1 MLISILLAFSFGISA
16 QIDYRIPFPKPLR
29 TGKDT
34 VSLIIIGD
42 VMMHSRQMGYDM
54 EPFLGGIRT
63 ELEKADFS
71 IANMEFSL
79 GGEPY
84 TGYPAFS
91 APDGYADYVA
101 GCGVDVFLTANNHIL
116 DRGGRGL
123 ERTLR
128 KYRSMRDSI
137 LFTGS
142 SSDIREKETTYPLVL
157 RRRGIGIALL
167 NFTYGT
173 NCNSSG
179 KWPEVNRMDTTEV
192 GRAVSRAKEAGADFI
207 LALPHWGD
215 EYQLHHSKTQS
226 EWAEWLA
233 GKGVDGIIGAHPH
246 VVQDTTHING
256 IPVIYSI
263 GNAISN
269 MSARNTRLGLAVKVL
284 FTRDYATGATEMLEP
299 ELEFTWCTLPG
310 MLTESYSTVFVNG
323 SVGERGKW
331 KNPSDY
337 DNMMNTYR
345 YVLSETGIK
354 DEKDH

>member
-1 MLISILLAFSFGISA
+1 M
-16 QIDYRIPFPKPLR
+16 
-29 TGKDT
+29 
-34 VSLIIIGD
+34 
-42 VMMHSRQMGYDM
+42 
-54 EPFLGGIRT
+54 
-63 ELEKADFS
+63 
-71 IANMEFSL
+71 
-79 GGEPY
+79 
-84 TGYPAFS
+84 
-91 APDGYADYVA
+91 
-101 GCGVDVFLTANNHIL
+101 DVFLTANNHIL

-173 NCNSSG
+173 NCSSSG

-226 EWAEWLA
+226 EWAEWLV
-233 GKGVDGIIGAHPH
+233 GKGVDGIIGGHPH

-310 MLTESYSTVFVNG
+310 MLTESYKTIFIKEWATRRS
-323 SVGERGKW
+323 EW
-331 KNPSDY
+331 LNPSDY
-337 DNMMNTYR
+337 DNMVAT
-345 YVLSETGIK
+345 L
-354 DEKDH
+354 